1 MITLSPDGDGAAV
14 THTLPGPGIAAAPET
29 LMPHGFCYLWQPGLL
44 SLHVVS
50 DTLIGCAYIAI
61 SATLWIFVRRSR
73 DVMPFSWMFIMFG
86 AFILA
91 CGATHFME
99 VWTIWRPDYWVSG
112 GVKVVTAI
120 ASVST
125 AVLLP
130 PLLPIA
136 VRTIR
141 QARVTEVRELELER
155 VNADLRRSRAA
166 AEAENA
172 ALLASEERY
181 RRLADVSV
189 DGVFISRDGIILET
203 NAAFGRMAGRDR
215 ATLIGMRV
223 ADLLDPA
230 AQTMAS
236 SDGGDDEEG
245 SHLVRWLGAD
255 GRDFDGQMNSRPVIF
270 DGAPAQVSILRDVSE
285 WTRLNRLKSEFVSTV
300 SHELRTPLTAIHGA
314 LRLLEAGSA
323 GAMAPQMSDMV
334 RIAVANSERLVRLVT
349 DMLDL
354 DKIEAGRLALHR
366 VPING
371 ADVIR
376 TAVDGL
382 RALADSKRMRL
393 EAAGDQVGVFYADR
407 DRIVQVLTN
416 LLSNA
421 IKFGPPDTSITVTAS
436 RIARSG
442 GVRFAVTNGGA
453 AIAAGDIP
461 RLFARFHQIDGSDAR
476 RHGGTGLGLAISK
489 AIVEEHGGT
498 IGVASADGATTFWF
512 ELPGRAAA
520 ACARSACTRPR
531 RGYCQRVDA
540 TSGEVR
546 RTKSM
551 SVCQRASSS
560 GRRIWEQM
568 SQA

>member
-44 SLHVVS
+44 SLHIVS
-50 DTLIGCAYIAI
+50 DALIGCAYIAI

-86 AFILA
+86 GFILA
-91 CGATHFME
+91 CGATHLME

-181 RRLADVSV
+181 RRLADVST

-203 NAAFGRMAGRDR
+203 NAAFGRMAGRDD

-230 AQTMAS
+230 AQAMAS
-236 SDGGDDEEG
+236 SDGGDNEEG

-376 TAVDGL
+376 MAVDGL

-421 IKFGPPDTSITVTAS
+421 IKFGPPETTITVTAS

-453 AIAAGDIP
+453 GIAAGDIP

-489 AIVEEHGGT
+489 AIVEQHGGT

-520 ACARSACTRPR
+520 A
-531 RGYCQRVDA
+531 
-540 TSGEVR
+540 
-546 RTKSM
+546 
-551 SVCQRASSS
+551 
-560 GRRIWEQM
+560 
-568 SQA
+568 